1 MKSQL
6 TRSHLFLF
14 VIILLTISCGKE
26 SVEDMIVGKWV
37 YERETFN
44 SFSTFEDP
52 DVSGLITF
60 LDDETGSYE
69 SNFFQARDLE
79 WDLQV
84 MDSKISLT
92 QYLPLF
98 AGDFFTNTTIYDLD
112 VKSDNEIVLNYTVE
126 FESISDTLESLFIFE
141 NLILTRVD

>member
-1 MKSQL
+1 MKLRL
-6 TRSHLFLF
+6 TSSHLFVF
-14 VIILLTISCGKE
+14 VIILLTCSCAKD
-26 SVEDMIVGKWV
+26 SIEDMIVGKWV

-44 SFSTFEDP
+44 SLSTFEDP

-98 AGDFFTNTTIYDLD
+98 AGDLFTNTTIYDLD
-112 VKSDNEIVLNYTVE
+112 VKSNNEIILNYKVE
-126 FESISDTLESLFIFE
+126 FETISDTLESLVIFE
-141 NLILTRVD
+141 NLILTRVE

>member
-14 VIILLTISCGKE
+14 FFILLTISCGKE

-37 YERETFN
+37 YERETFS

-69 SNFFQARDLE
+69 SNFSLARDLE

-84 MDSKISLT
+84 MDSKISVT
-92 QYLPLF
+92 QYLSLVS
-98 AGDFFTNTTIYDLD
+98 GDLFTNTTIYDLD
-112 VKSDNEIVLNYTVE
+112 IKSDNEIVLNYTAE
-126 FESISDTLESLFIFE
+126 FETISDSLESLFIFE
-141 NLILTRVD
+141 NLILTRVE